1 MRSVALRL
9 SGRLTEATTQS
20 EHAYALLLARRSAPG
35 IAVEANSLGLIWLA
49 RGRVMTALRLC
60 RESAALLRDAD
71 PVGMLAFA
79 LAGVGQAAAQA
90 GRAEAARDAVV
101 ELERTPLG
109 HEAWAPELDLAR
121 AWSAA
126 AGGSLAK
133 ARALAGA
140 AAEDARSRGQDAYA
154 VVALHAQCRLGD
166 PGAAAPALRA
176 LAADVDGPYAAAAAG
191 HAEALAAGDAE
202 ALLAAAERFAE
213 LDALLVAVEAADA
226 AAAALRRSGAPG
238 QRARRRR
245 AGRAVAGA
253 LRGRPPTDAARHA
266 RGRRPDAARARDRAA
281 RRGGVEQPRDRRP
294 SRALRAHG
302 RQPPAERVPQA
313 RRDQPDRAV
322 GSADGSAGMSRAPD
336 VAVVGA
342 GIVGAACALFLTRSG
357 ARVELLEQA
366 FPGAGSSGAGEGNIL
381 AWDKELER
389 ELPLALR
396 SAALWRELA
405 GELEPDIEYERK
417 GSIVVTESEAEL
429 RAATSARPSS
439 ARSAWPARRCPPPSC
454 ATRSRSV
461 PPTCPAASSTPTTP
475 RSSRGWPRPRSCAA
489 QWRRARALRAGVAV
503 EGIERDGS
511 GRAVALA
518 TSAGRVPAGA
528 VVVAAGAWTGTLLE
542 RCGLPVPIR
551 PRKGQIIVLERS
563 VAPVRRKLNEAGYL
577 SAVESAQERLQVA
590 MVVESTRSGTTL
602 IGSSREL
609 RGFDRTVDVAVAA
622 AMARRAVRFFP
633 DLRELSVIRT
643 YAGLRPF
650 APDHLPLIGPLPEA
664 ENVCVAS
671 GHEGAGIGLAPAT
684 GELVAAWHAGARPP
698 ALAGFSPARFA
709 EVAGA

>member
-1 MRSVALRL
+1 MS
-9 SGRLTEATTQS
+9 
-20 EHAYALLLARRSAPG
+20 
-35 IAVEANSLGLIWLA
+35 
-49 RGRVMTALRLC
+49 
-60 RESAALLRDAD
+60 SAA
-71 PVGMLAFA
+71 
-79 LAGVGQAAAQA
+79 
-90 GRAEAARDAVV
+90 
-101 ELERTPLG
+101 
-109 HEAWAPELDLAR
+109 
-121 AWSAA
+121 
-126 AGGSLAK
+126 
-133 ARALAGA
+133 
-140 AAEDARSRGQDAYA
+140 
-154 VVALHAQCRLGD
+154 
-166 PGAAAPALRA
+166 
-176 LAADVDGPYAAAAAG
+176 
-191 HAEALAAGDAE
+191 
-202 ALLAAAERFAE
+202 
-213 LDALLVAVEAADA
+213 
-226 AAAALRRSGAPG
+226 
-238 QRARRRR
+238 
-245 AGRAVAGA
+245 
-253 LRGRPPTDAARHA
+253 
-266 RGRRPDAARARDRAA
+266 
-281 RRGGVEQPRDRRP
+281 
-294 SRALRAHG
+294 
-302 RQPPAERVPQA
+302 
-313 RRDQPDRAV
+313 
-322 GSADGSAGMSRAPD
+322 D

-342 GIVGAACALFLTRSG
+342 GVVGAACALFLTCSG

-405 GELEPDIEYERK
+405 GELEPDIEYDRK

-429 RAATSARPSS
+429 RAAHERAAVLGPLGV
-439 ARSAWPARRCPPPSC
+439 A
-454 ATRSRSV
+454 SV
-461 PPTCPAASSTPTTP
+461 PLSAAELRDEEPLSAPDLPGGVLYPDDAQVEP
-475 RSSRGWPRPRSCAA
+475 RLATAA
-489 QWRRARALRAGVAV
+489 LVRRAQAEGAQLRAGVAV
-503 EGIERDGS
+503 EGIERDAS

-518 TSAGRVPAGA
+518 TSAGRMPAGA
-528 VVVAAGAWTGTLLE
+528 VVVAAGAWTGTLLD

-609 RGFDRTVDVAVAA
+609 RGFDCTVDVSVAA

-650 APDHLPLIGPLPEA
+650 ALDHLPLIGPLPEA

-684 GELVAAWHAGARPP
+684 GELVAAWHAGERPP

-709 EVAGA
+709 GVAGA